1 MPNSNLACPNSEKE
15 RNLESCSGSPIRS
28 MAAEF
33 QVSGKMIQEWI
44 HRESSLDR
52 VLPDSLRKSVVD
64 ATYRQAIVNRYEFGL
79 VV

>member
-1 MPNSNLACPNSEKE
+1 MPNSNLVCPKAKKE

-33 QVSGKMIQEWI
+33 QVTKKTIQEWI
-44 HRESSLDR
+44 HRESPLDR
-52 VLPDSLRKSVVD
+52 VLPVSRRRSVVD
-64 ATYRQAIVNRYEFGL
+64 ATYRQAIVNRYEFEL

>member
-1 MPNSNLACPNSEKE
+1 
-15 RNLESCSGSPIRS
+15 

-44 HRESSLDR
+44 HRESPLDR
-52 VLPDSLRKSVVD
+52 VLPASRRRSVVD
-64 ATYRQAIVNRYEFGL
+64 ASYRQAIVNRYEFGL